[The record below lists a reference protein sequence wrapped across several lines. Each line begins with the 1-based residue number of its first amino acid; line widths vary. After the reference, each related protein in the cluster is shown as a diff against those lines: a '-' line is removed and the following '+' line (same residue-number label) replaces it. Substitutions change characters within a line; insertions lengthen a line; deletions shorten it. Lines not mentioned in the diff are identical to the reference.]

1 MNAFARELAPFEV
14 PRIRSVLHQYSR
26 HLAVTSTPQAARRR
40 EAEEAAQLECCTF
53 VPEMSLTAAAKRD
66 REARMGSQGQRSH
79 GPTLS
84 SKFEVRH

>member
-1 MNAFARELAPFEV
+1 MHL
-14 PRIRSVLHQYSR
+14 SVSLPLSKCHEHDPSFIST
-26 HLAVTSTPQAARRR
+26 HATWLSTSTPQAARRR
-40 EAEEAAQLECCTF
+40 EAEEAAQLEGCTF